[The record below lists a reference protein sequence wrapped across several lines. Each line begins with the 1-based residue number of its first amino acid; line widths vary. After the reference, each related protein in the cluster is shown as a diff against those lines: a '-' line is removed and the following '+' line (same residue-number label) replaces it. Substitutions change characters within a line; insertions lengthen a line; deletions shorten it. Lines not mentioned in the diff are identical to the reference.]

1 MNRALGILATL
12 AFLGAANAPSFGAG
26 TESTPAAQQVDA
38 YKKAVDLIDDEKFTD
53 AIPFLE
59 TSMRERG
66 EYADALNLMGYSY
79 RMSGKWKLGKSY
91 YLKALALEPNH
102 LGANQYL
109 GELYVEQK
117 DLAMAEERLA
127 VLKAA
132 CGSCDEYED
141 LLDVIE
147 DFRAET
153 ASN

>member
-1 MNRALGILATL
+1 MKWTL
-12 AFLGAANAPSFGAG
+12 ALAASIAIFSAGTVPAYAAG
-26 TESTPAAQQVDA
+26 TESTPPSQQLSA
-38 YKKAVDLIDDEKFTD
+38 YQKAEELVEDEEFAE

-59 TSMRERG
+59 QAMREKG
-66 EYADALNLMGYSY
+66 EYADALNLLGYSY
-79 RMSGKWKLGKSY
+79 RMTGKWKLGMQY

-117 DLAMAEERLA
+117 DLTKAQERLA

-132 CGSCDEYED
+132 CGDCDEYED
-141 LLDVIE
+141 LEDMIE
-147 DFRAET
+147 D